1 MEMIRKFLFFILITT
16 IILGYGCSPK
26 LEVAPGNMPT
36 DWKSKE
42 IPPSKQSGPGDP
54 ERGFNYMK
62 SGEYIGSG
70 VPWDMMKKRVD
81 KRRDSLTDFEVEPGY
96 YLNYKISL
104 FKTPNGQKVVS
115 GNCFTCHGTTFNGQ
129 LHYGL
134 GDTFYDFTKSQK
146 APAHILNTL
155 VKLKYNKKKPER
167 EAFEDFGNYYKA
179 LAPKIVTPVLGVNP
193 AFRLAEACV
202 QHRNPVDLTYEKA
215 ERFEMMKFT
224 IATDVPPLWH
234 VKKKNALYYNAMG
247 RGDFTK
253 LLMQSVLLGLPDS
266 TMARKVQQEFVHV
279 LAWLESLEAPSY
291 PKSLNEPLV
300 ARGKTLFE
308 KHCRNC
314 HGSYGE
320 NESYPNKVIAL
331 SVIKTDPWYAWY
343 TKDHAGFSSW
353 YNKSWFAVSTPV
365 SKNVPLDG
373 YIAPPLD
380 GIWASAP
387 YLHNGS
393 VPTLNA
399 LLNSRERPEI
409 WQRTGETDDYDFVNV
424 GWNYKTK
431 KNASGK
437 FVYDTTVPGYG
448 KQGHTF
454 GDKFNEEERKAL
466 IEYLKTL

>member
-1 MEMIRKFLFFILITT
+1 MLITVVPFW
-16 IILGYGCSPK
+16 YGCSPK
-26 LEVAPGNMPT
+26 LEMDPGNLPE
-36 DWKSKE
+36 DWKSKN
-42 IPPSKQSGPGDP
+42 IPPSQQSGPGDP
-54 ERGFNYMK
+54 ERGFAYMK
-62 SGEYIGSG
+62 SGEYIASG
-70 VPWDMMKKRVD
+70 VPWEMMKKKVN
-81 KRRDSLTDFEVEPGY
+81 KRRDSLTEIEVEPGY
-96 YLNYKISL
+96 FLNYKISL
-104 FKTPNGQKVVS
+104 FKAPNGEKVVS
-115 GNCFTCHGTTFNGQ
+115 GNCFTCHGTTFNGK

-167 EAFEDFGNYYKA
+167 AAFEDFGNYYKA
-179 LAPKIVTPVLGVNP
+179 LAPKITTPVFGVNP

-215 ERFEMMKFT
+215 DRFEMMKYT
-224 IATDVPPLWH
+224 MATDVPPLWN

-266 TMARKVQQEFVHV
+266 TMARKVQQEFIHV
-279 LAWLESLEAPSY
+279 LAWLESLEPPRY
-291 PKSLNEPLV
+291 PKTINRPLSLK
-300 ARGKTLFE
+300 GKVLFE
-308 KHCRNC
+308 KHCKDC
-314 HGSYGE
+314 HGTYGE

-331 SVIKTDPWYAWY
+331 PVIKTDPWYAWY
-343 TKDHAGFSSW
+343 AKDYGGFNKW
-353 YNKSWFAVSTPV
+353 YNQSWFAVSAPF
-365 SKNVPLDG
+365 SKNVPLEG

-399 LLNSRERPEI
+399 LLNSNERPEF
-409 WQRTGETDDYDFVNV
+409 WQRSGKTDDYDFENL
-424 GWNYKTK
+424 GWRFKSK
-431 KNASGK
+431 KNAAGK
-437 FVYDTTVPGYG
+437 FVYDTTLPGYG
-448 KQGHTF
+448 NQGHTY
-454 GDKFNEEERKAL
+454 GDKFDDEERKAL